1 MAYTPPAPNAANF
14 TAYPEYLEPG
24 RVRHAFK
31 FPVDVYVSPN
41 AATLVFSETWY
52 SRPNGLVAN
61 FVVSVQALTAAVATG
76 AFTFEFFVEGHATYT
91 NSAVSGNGAFTFDF
105 GFECHAKHGVKGAG
119 AFTVG
124 FGFEC
129 HAKHGVKGAGA
140 FMFDFA
146 PAGHATV
153 LRYELT
159 GEVRN
164 GGILVNRL
172 VRVYRRDTG
181 EMVGEANTVSGH
193 FKVNAGFVEREHYA
207 IPIDLAN
214 DATDWLPPCA
224 NRLVSVLASDT

>member
-119 AFTVG
+119 AF
-124 FGFEC
+124 
-129 HAKHGVKGAGA
+129 
-140 FMFDFA
+140 
-146 PAGHATV
+146 
-153 LRYELT
+153 
-159 GEVRN
+159 
-164 GGILVNRL
+164 
-172 VRVYRRDTG
+172 
-181 EMVGEANTVSGH
+181 
-193 FKVNAGFVEREHYA
+193 
-207 IPIDLAN
+207 
-214 DATDWLPPCA
+214 W
-224 NRLVSVLASDT
+224 

>member
-119 AFTVG
+119 AF
-124 FGFEC
+124 
-129 HAKHGVKGAGA
+129 
-140 FMFDFA
+140 MFDFA

>member
-1 MAYTPPAPNAANF
+1 MAYTPPAPNAVNF

-31 FPVDVYVSPN
+31 FPVDVYISPN

-52 SRPNGLVAN
+52 SRPYGLVAN
-61 FVVSVQALTAAVATG
+61 FVVAVQSVTVVANG
-76 AFTFEFFVEGHATYT
+76 AFTFDFFVEGHAEFSNT
-91 NSAVSGNGAFTFDF
+91 AVSGNGAFTFGFDF
-105 GFECHAKHGVKGAG
+105 EGHAAHGVKGAG
-119 AFTVG
+119 AFTFG
-124 FGFEC
+124 LGFEG
-129 HAKHGVKGAGA
+129 HSRHGVKGDGA
-140 FMFDFA
+140 FTFGVT

-153 LRYELT
+153 LRYEIT

-181 EMVGEANTVSGH
+181 EMVGEANTVSGR
-193 FKVNAGFVEREHYA
+193 FKVNAGFSEREHYA